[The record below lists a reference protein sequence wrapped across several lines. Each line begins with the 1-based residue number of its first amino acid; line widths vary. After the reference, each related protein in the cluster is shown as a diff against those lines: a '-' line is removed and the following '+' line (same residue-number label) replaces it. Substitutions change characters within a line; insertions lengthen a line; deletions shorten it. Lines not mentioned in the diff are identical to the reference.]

1 MVHSMKYFSQIR
13 VILFLW
19 FLLFFSGN
27 VFAQEDDVL
36 QNYEIKEQRLLG
48 GHYFTPTNEIRM
60 PFILTHVK
68 TSLGVGG
75 MSDLKYPSL
84 EIGEKEYF
92 YMQGDVFVAILN
104 FEYQHAV
111 KHWLAVFAKFGIS
124 GRLGSSLATLT
135 KQGIN
140 YATTFDVGWL
150 IKVYRNQ
157 KFVLATSFEV
167 TNGNYSIINL
177 QQFINDVV
185 DGVDDP
191 SLNRSNNSVFG
202 LAGLKAAYGFNEF
215 IGLNAVFDVGYGE
228 TIQREL
234 DNEFFTFSAL
244 NVDMNFYKLINT
256 PISLSFGYL
265 HSTYP
270 RSNNSESFSS
280 NVFITQLNYIG
291 RTDFVLSLD
300 MVFSREL
307 SDSINPV
314 VWVSSAMF
322 SMRYLF

>member
-1 MVHSMKYFSQIR
+1 MSYLRKIR
-13 VILFLW
+13 LIIVLMLPILFIV
-19 FLLFFSGN
+19 N
-27 VFAQEDDVL
+27 IVFAQEEDVL
-36 QNYEIKEQRLLG
+36 QKYEIKEQRILG
-48 GHYFTPTNEIRM
+48 GHYFTPSNEIRM
-60 PFILTHVK
+60 PFILTHVR

-75 MSDLKYPSL
+75 MTDLKYPL
-84 EIGEKEYF
+84 IKIDDEEYY
-92 YMQGDVFVAILN
+92 YMQGNVFVAILN

-111 KHWLAVFAKFGIS
+111 KDWLAVFTRFGLT

-140 YATTFDVGWL
+140 YATTFDLGWL
-150 IKVYRNQ
+150 IKVYRDD
-157 KFVLATSFEV
+157 KFVLSTSIEV

-177 QQFINDVV
+177 QQFINDVI
-185 DGVDDP
+185 DGVRDP
-191 SLNRSNNSVFG
+191 SLLRTNNSVFG

-215 IGLNAVFDVGYGE
+215 IGLNAVLDLGYGE
-228 TIQREL
+228 TIQRDL

-256 PISLSFGYL
+256 PLSLSLGYI

-270 RSNNSESFSS
+270 RSNDGDVFNT
-280 NVFITQLNYIG
+280 NVIIAQVNYIG

-314 VWVSSAMF
+314 VWVSSVMF

>member
-1 MVHSMKYFSQIR
+1 MRRISQIR
-13 VILFLW
+13 ILVFYLFL
-19 FLLFFSGN
+19 LLLSGN
-27 VFAQEDDVL
+27 IIAQEEDVL
-36 QNYEIKEQRLLG
+36 QKYEIKEQRLLG

-60 PFILTHVK
+60 PFILTHVR

-75 MSDLKYPSL
+75 MSDLKYPSI
-84 EIGEKEYF
+84 EIGEEEYF

-111 KHWLAVFAKFGIS
+111 KHWLAVFARFGIS

-150 IKVYRNQ
+150 IKVYRND
-157 KFVLATSFEV
+157 KFVLSTSFEV

-191 SLNRSNNSVFG
+191 SLTRSNNSVFG
-202 LAGLKAAYGFNEF
+202 LAGVKAAYGFNEF
-215 IGLNAVFDVGYGE
+215 IGLNAVLDLGYGE
-228 TIQREL
+228 TITRTL
-234 DNEFFTFSAL
+234 DNEFFTVSAL

-256 PISLSFGYL
+256 PLSLSLGYL

-270 RSNNSESFSS
+270 KSNNSDVFST
-280 NVFITQLNYIG
+280 NVLIAQINYIG

-300 MVFSREL
+300 MLYSREL

-314 VWVSSAMF
+314 VCVTAAMF